1 MSNRNLLTI
10 VIVLLVG
17 ILAVLVIRE
26 PDQPN
31 ANDITQQL
39 TEVAEEVGD
48 EIDDSI

>member
-17 ILAVLVIRE
+17 IIAVLVIRGPE
-26 PDQPN
+26 EANP
-31 ANDITQQL
+31 NDITQQL